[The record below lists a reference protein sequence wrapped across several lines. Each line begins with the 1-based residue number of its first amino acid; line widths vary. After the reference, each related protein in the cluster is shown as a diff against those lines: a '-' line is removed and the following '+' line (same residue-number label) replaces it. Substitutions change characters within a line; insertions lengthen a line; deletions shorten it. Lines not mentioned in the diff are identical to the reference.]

1 MMVASVA
8 QAIPENLRTFES
20 TQNSEVNRTS
30 VLGQEDFLKLLTA
43 QLKYQDPMK
52 PMENGEF
59 MGQMA
64 QFSTVSGITEMGE
77 SIDGLVS
84 IYQGQQMSNS
94 AAMIG
99 KQALVDGNLAQLKG
113 GQLGGAIDLA
123 TAANDVRIEITSNN
137 GEVMASL
144 GLGSQLAGTK
154 EFSWDGVTLDG
165 TQAPEGIYH
174 LNATALVSGETK
186 APPMQVYGTVNS
198 IQLKNGEVTLNVS
211 GQGNVSFNN
220 VKRISQ

>member
-1 MMVASVA
+1 MVASVT
-8 QAIPENLRTFES
+8 QAIPENLRSFES
-20 TQNSEVNRTS
+20 TQNSEVKRTS

-43 QLKYQDPMK
+43 QLQYQDPMK

-77 SIDGLVS
+77 SIDSLVN

-99 KQALVDGNLAQLKG
+99 KQALVDGNWAQLKG
-113 GQLGGAIDLA
+113 GELGGAIDLT
-123 TAANDVRIEITSNN
+123 TAANDVRIDIKSDT
-137 GEVMASL
+137 GEVMTSL

-154 EFSWDGVTLDG
+154 EFTWDGVMEDG
-165 TQAPEGIYH
+165 TQAPEGSYY
-174 LNATALVSGETK
+174 LSATAIKDGVTSV
-186 APPMQVYGTVNS
+186 PPMQVYGTVNS
-198 IQLKNGEVTLNVS
+198 IQLKGGEVTLNVS

-220 VKRISQ
+220 VKRIGQ

>member
-1 MMVASVA
+1 MVASVT
-8 QAIPENLRTFES
+8 QAIPENLRSFES
-20 TQNSEVNRTS
+20 TQNSEVKRTS

-43 QLKYQDPMK
+43 QLQYQDPMK

-77 SIDGLVS
+77 SIDSLVN

-99 KQALVDGNLAQLKG
+99 KQALVDGNWAQLKG
-113 GQLGGAIDLA
+113 GELGGAIDLT
-123 TAANDVRIEITSNN
+123 TAANDVRIDIKSDT

-154 EFSWDGVTLDG
+154 EFTWDGVMEDG
-165 TQAPEGIYH
+165 TQAPEGSYY
-174 LNATALVSGETK
+174 LSATAIKDGVTSV
-186 APPMQVYGTVNS
+186 PPMQVYGTVNS
-198 IQLKNGEVTLNVS
+198 IQLKGGEVTLNVS

-220 VKRISQ
+220 VKRIGQ

>member
-1 MMVASVA
+1 MTASVN
-8 QAIPENLRTFES
+8 QSIPESFRTFES
-20 TQNSEVNRTS
+20 TQQKEIKRTS
-30 VLGQEDFLKLLTA
+30 VLGQEDFLKLLTT
-43 QLKYQDPMK
+43 QLQHQDPMK

-77 SIDGLVS
+77 SIDSLVS

-99 KQALVDGNLAQLKG
+99 KQALVNGNWAQLKD
-113 GQLGGAIDLA
+113 GQLGGAIDLT
-123 TAANDVRIEITSNN
+123 TAVNDVRIDIKSEA

-144 GLGSQLAGTK
+144 GLGSKMAGTQ
-154 EFSWDGVTLDG
+154 EFAWDGIKHDG
-165 TQAPEGIYH
+165 TTAAEGNYY
-174 LNATALVSGETK
+174 LSATAMRDGETTV
-186 APPMQVYGTVNS
+186 PPMQVYGTVNS
-198 IQLKNGEVTLNVS
+198 IQLKGGEVTLNVS